1 MNYCKRQEAVWEV
14 RADLNRL
21 FFAIIWQNN
30 DNERNTTPSTH
41 ATWHFLHACFFF
53 MEWPQY
59 LKCILLTSL
68 CTLHSHMVCRVV
80 LSDWDW
86 LLAHLG
92 ERFPSPSY
100 CTCDNGSYFPTPTT
114 L

>member
-1 MNYCKRQEAVWEV
+1 MKETQPQAHMQPGIFSMHV
-14 RADLNRL
+14 
-21 FFAIIWQNN
+21 
-30 DNERNTTPSTH
+30 
-41 ATWHFLHACFFF
+41 FFF

-68 CTLHSHMVCRVV
+68 CTLHSHMVCRVG
-80 LSDWDW
+80 LLDWDW